1 MIHCN
6 DCYLFLQI
14 NCLYCH
20 FITVVRVL
28 AQFCNRNFMNH
39 TNFLEISL
47 LSCLLLPLGS
57 IDCIKFF
64 EKVLSILLAMCLFVN
79 HLEVLC
85 CYQFSFL
92 FFFPLHYKNRI
103 LSADFHV
110 LTFNCY
116 AMIDIKAMQG
126 KKKNLQHTNSEKRMV
141 PLICTTHFFFS
152 CNRILSFFFAFFF
165 LFSFSKK
172 ETGKRG

>member
-1 MIHCN
+1 
-6 DCYLFLQI
+6 
-14 NCLYCH
+14 
-20 FITVVRVL
+20 
-28 AQFCNRNFMNH
+28 MNH

-126 KKKNLQHTNSEKRMV
+126 KKK
-141 PLICTTHFFFS
+141 FFS
-152 CNRILSFFFAFFF
+152 TLTVKKGWYLWSVPHISFSHATEFSAFFLLFFFFF
-165 LFSFSKK
+165 LFPRRKLVKEDKVIFKIFFFLSQIILIIILHCYNSKTLWLFF
-172 ETGKRG
+172 E